1 MARSAQNPGVIRMNS
16 PSSPLKDDAL
26 AIWQAGV
33 AAVDSRQLVRDAIEV
48 DEQVLV
54 IAGTEVVL
62 KPTSRLVVVGA
73 GKAGAGMAAGLEEA
87 LGESMVEQLDLNGWV
102 NVPADCA
109 RSLSRIQIH
118 AARPAGINEPTEQ
131 GVEGTQRILELVGS
145 LGADDIC
152 ICLLSGG
159 GSALMPAPAHGVSLA
174 DKQLVTRLLSER
186 GANIQQLNT
195 VRTQL
200 SRIKGGG
207 LARACRAGLLVT
219 LLISDVL
226 GDPLDV
232 IASGP
237 TVNDC
242 STAAEALAV
251 LAQFDPDG
259 ESIPTAI
266 LARLSGSPGPMPVG
280 SLVQDQIVHHVIGNN
295 QTAVK
300 AAGQEAL
307 RRGYLLQLEANQE
320 LEGTAEEVGVRL
332 SGWLHSLSSDHQP
345 SCLVSGGE
353 PVVQLVEPEKR
364 GRGGRNQQLVLAA
377 LVDQLAGNDQL
388 EQSLILS
395 AGTDG
400 EDGPTDAAGAWVDKQ
415 LVEKVREQD
424 LDPGDYLARNDA
436 YSFFD
441 ATGNL
446 LRSGPTGTNVCDLRV
461 VLHE

>member
-1 MARSAQNPGVIRMNS
+1 
-16 PSSPLKDDAL
+16 
-26 AIWQAGV
+26 
-33 AAVDSRQLVRDAIEV
+33 
-48 DEQVLV
+48 
-54 IAGTEVVL
+54 
-62 KPTSRLVVVGA
+62 
-73 GKAGAGMAAGLEEA
+73 
-87 LGESMVEQLDLNGWV
+87 
-102 NVPADCA
+102 
-109 RSLSRIQIH
+109 
-118 AARPAGINEPTEQ
+118 
-131 GVEGTQRILELVGS
+131 
-145 LGADDIC
+145 
-152 ICLLSGG
+152 
-159 GSALMPAPAHGVSLA
+159 MPAPAHGVSLA

-266 LARLSGSPGPMPVG
+266 LARLSESPGPMPVG